1 MKAVSGTLM
10 RSIEASVIQLGQADS
25 WSLMKRAGKALADA
39 AKDLSFETHGSFFA
53 VLAGKGNNAGDG
65 FVAAKELYEF
75 GFPVRIFHTSPASE
89 FKGDALRAW
98 NELPPEIERRTELHA
113 ADLADAIVIDA
124 LLVKIEGRARGAE
137 YVSTVV
143 GCYKEAVE
151 AWQRGEFAK
160 AGIEDKIAD
169 WNERLSRVFNRGFWD
184 GYYLGQRLGEWN
196 HVYGSQATR
205 KKVYAAKCTNFF
217 KNLSVAEFTVEAVEA
232 IREGQDLLV
241 TGETTGVYEC
251 KASGMRDADGKPTQK
266 VKQGEVF
273 SLKTSKLLHRGDKL
287 FLWEEVN
294 G

>member
-1 MKAVSGTLM
+1 MDNQYIMSP
-10 RSIEASVIQLGQADS
+10 
-25 WSLMKRAGKALADA
+25 
-39 AKDLSFETHGSFFA
+39 KDLKTIHF
-53 VLAGKGNNAGDG
+53 LNKMLNAG
-65 FVAAKELYEF
+65 
-75 GFPVRIFHTSPASE
+75 VRV
-89 FKGDALRAW
+89 L
-98 NELPPEIERRTELHA
+98 
-113 ADLADAIVIDA
+113 
-124 LLVKIEGRARGAE
+124 KIEGRARGAE

-151 AWQRGEFAK
+151 AWQRGEFAQ
-160 AGIEDKIAD
+160 AGIEEKIAD

-251 KASGMRDADGKPTQK
+251 KASGMRDADGKPTQT
-266 VKQGEVF
+266 VKKGEVF